1 MSVIHF
7 YTMQCRSVRDNI
19 HRMVQKPTS
28 TPKRAGRPPSFDR
41 DAVVSSATQAFWA
54 KGYTDTTLGDLETAT
69 GVDRSTLYNSF
80 DGKAGL
86 YRSATTAYLD
96 QAECLL
102 FVSLHEGTAGIDDI
116 LMFLERLGSQF
127 TAGTN
132 PPGCLIVNDMADQTE
147 GAATRRYLELLRDGL
162 LAALARAESAG
173 ETSAGQVEARAHLLA
188 AAVVGV
194 NLVNRTTADTATTM
208 STLDGLRA
216 EVESWRLPTVR
227 TT

>member
-1 MSVIHF
+1 MSMICF

-19 HRMVQKPTS
+19 HRMVQKTTS

-41 DAVVSSATQAFWA
+41 EAVVSSATQAFWA
-54 KGYTDTTLGDLETAT
+54 KGYADTTLGDLEAAT

-86 YRSATTAYLD
+86 YRSATAAYLD

-102 FVSLHEGTAGIDDI
+102 FVSLHEGSGGLDDV
-116 LMFLERLGSQF
+116 LTFLERLGSQY

-132 PPGCLIVNDMADQTE
+132 PPGCLIVNDMADETE
-147 GAATRRYLELLRDGL
+147 GAATVRYLELLRDGL

-173 ETSAGQVEARAHLLA
+173 ESSGGQVESRAQLLA

-194 NLVNRTTADTATTM
+194 NLVNRTTTDTGTTM
-208 STLDGLRA
+208 STLNGLRA
-216 EVESWRLPTVR
+216 EVESWRLPTGR
-227 TT
+227 SA